1 MAGHIQEARHV
12 HFASADEFSPK
23 DPPLRSRTAG
33 ANSNTDLLTRRR
45 LQYASS
51 RGNATLDGN
60 NLEEVLL
67 DERQSTPIAI
77 NEEILGLYKDLDTD
91 DESTGWF
98 VDADA
103 DDDDISQF
111 TRGG

>member
-12 HFASADEFSPK
+12 HFESANEFSPK
-23 DPPLRSRTAG
+23 DPPMRSRTAG
-33 ANSNTDLLTRRR
+33 AKLNSNQLSHRR

-51 RGNATLDGN
+51 RGNATLDGH

-98 VDADA
+98 ADA
-103 DDDDISQF
+103 DDDVISQF
-111 TRGG
+111 TRGA